1 MPFEVPDACTLPTA
15 AQPLRQAEFEA
26 LFRTA
31 LRRQQRLSPTRLQMT
46 LAGEERLADTV
57 RDLAAR
63 ESACCSFFD
72 FTVTPTANTVVLDIK
87 VPATQSDVLDGLS
100 MLAAIAA
107 PLDREGTGLPGAG

>member
-15 AQPLRQAEFEA
+15 ARPLRQAEFEA

-31 LRRQQRLSPTRLQMT
+31 LRRQQRLSPKHLQLT
-46 LAGEERLADTV
+46 LAGEEQLADTV

-63 ESACCSFFD
+63 EGACCSFFD

-100 MLAAIAA
+100 TLAATAA
-107 PLDREGTGLPGAG
+107 SLDRGSPGH